1 MFPGDKLYEL
11 KATHGVPLDISI
23 YEVMTLHGL
32 SVSWCNFIDQ
42 ARKNK
47 VWDFQIVAMI
57 ETGLTDAGIS
67 KETIDEIISRAKL
80 YIMKTLE
87 TQS

>member
-1 MFPGDKLYEL
+1 MGYLYPGVIL
-11 KATHGVPLDISI
+11 SI
-23 YEVMTLHGL
+23 KQE
-32 SVSWCNFIDQ
+32 
-42 ARKNK
+42 KNK